1 METCKRNKKPR
12 TYTKYAKSR
21 IIKKYDKLVEKT
33 IDRMKDQS
41 MSELWCELDKLK
53 EQMAKEFKEKGI
65 PLES

>member
-1 METCKRNKKPR
+1 METCRRNKKLR
-12 TYTKYAKSR
+12 IYTKYAKSR

-53 EQMAKEFKEKGI
+53 EQMAQEFKEKGI